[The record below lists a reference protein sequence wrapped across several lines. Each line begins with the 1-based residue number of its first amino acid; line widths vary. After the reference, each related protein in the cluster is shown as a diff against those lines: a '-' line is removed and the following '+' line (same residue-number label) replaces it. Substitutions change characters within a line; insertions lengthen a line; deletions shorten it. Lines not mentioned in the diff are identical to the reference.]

1 MHNPPHPG
9 AILADWLEGLDAMTI
24 TEFAK
29 RIHVTRATLSRII
42 NGHASI
48 TPDLAIRL
56 EEALGASREMWVGM
70 QGAYDLWVASA
81 QPRKAIEPIAR
92 PVVEAEE
99 LVFG

>member
-1 MHNPPHPG
+1 
-9 AILADWLEGLDAMTI
+9 
-24 TEFAK
+24 
-29 RIHVTRATLSRII
+29 
-42 NGHASI
+42 
-48 TPDLAIRL
+48 LAIRL